1 MTVHN
6 THVRTAI
13 AQQRARA
20 LSHSGHCSFVSEILE
35 LNPFF
40 PGLA

>member
-13 AQQRARA
+13 APQRART
-20 LSHSGHCSFVSEILE
+20 SGHSSFESEILE